1 MGGSCRV
8 RGSEPREPLLRSRAC
23 VEAAARALWT
33 LRRAVVGEGEGRA
46 SFQEEGTTSGPH
58 AGVGQRDRAGE
69 KVQRLLALAV
79 GGHQ

>member
-1 MGGSCRV
+1 M
-8 RGSEPREPLLRSRAC
+8 
-23 VEAAARALWT
+23 
-33 LRRAVVGEGEGRA
+33 VGEGEGRA